1 MLVSFG
7 TIVMCMA
14 QALWGQQTGYK
25 QTNLAADQAGVG
37 NHADAQLSNPW
48 GIAFLPGQPFWVANN
63 NGGTVTLYD
72 AQGVKQTTVVG
83 IPTAATNPCS
93 PGCPTGI
100 VANSSTDF
108 GGAFFIFDT
117 EDGILARWNG
127 MGNATMVV
135 DNSSM
140 SAVYKGLALLNNTA
154 GNFLLA
160 ANFHSGAIEVYDH
173 SFAPATLSGGTFTEP
188 GLPAGYAPHGVK
200 VINNVVFVTYA
211 MQDAAKHD
219 PVTGAGLGLVD
230 LFQTD
235 GKFLHRGITGGTLN
249 APWGIVAASANFGEF
264 SNDVLVANFGDG
276 TISAFDTQG
285 NFLKQVTD
293 SNGTVITNPGLW
305 DLVFGAGGTGDP
317 NTLYFTAGGSTQ
329 TQGLFATLVPSAAAG
344 TDFSLGLSAPA
355 ATVMRGG
362 STSLTID
369 ASGSGG
375 FNSTINLSCSGQP
388 TGVTCAFAPSS
399 ILPSASS
406 SLTIS
411 VGSTYVPPMGYMA
424 WAPLTGF
431 GLLGLVFGIRRK
443 HQGGITQRTGIW
455 ALGPAALLL
464 VWLLLWGIGCSSYSS
479 SHKNPPGA
487 QTMMVVGTA
496 GGISHSTPVN
506 LTIQ

>member
-1 MLVSFG
+1 
-7 TIVMCMA
+7 MA

-25 QTNLAADQAGVG
+25 QTNLVADQAGVG

-48 GIAFLPGQPFWVANN
+48 GIAFLHGQPFWVANN
-63 NGGTVTLYD
+63 NGGTATLYD

-83 IPTAATNPCS
+83 IPTAAANPCS

-127 MGNATMVV
+127 MGNATMVI

-160 ANFHSGAIEVYDH
+160 ANFRSGAIEVYDH
-173 SFAPATLSGGTFTEP
+173 SFAPATLSGGTFTDP

-249 APWGIVAASANFGEF
+249 APWGVVAASANFGEF
-264 SNDVLVANFGDG
+264 SNDVLVGNFGDG

-344 TDFSLGLSAPA
+344 TDFSLGLSAPS

-487 QTMMVVGTA
+487 QAMMVVGTA

>member
-1 MLVSFG
+1 
-7 TIVMCMA
+7 MA

-25 QTNLAADQAGVG
+25 QTNLVADQAGVG

-160 ANFHSGAIEVYDH
+160 ANFRSGAIEVYDH
-173 SFAPATLSGGTFTEP
+173 SFAPATLSGGTFTDP

-264 SNDVLVANFGDG
+264 SNDVLVGNFGDG

>member
-1 MLVSFG
+1 
-7 TIVMCMA
+7 MA

-25 QTNLAADQAGVG
+25 QTNLVADQAGVG

-63 NGGTVTLYD
+63 NGGTATLYD

-83 IPTAATNPCS
+83 IPTAAANPCS